1 MCINPFRDIFKTN
14 DVLPNI
20 NNFRYVNNALKSEEC
35 NILNNKNIDKIDINY
50 DIYNSIGIEQ
60 LSQKN
65 LDFKIESN
73 NKPIAPTK
81 ASTRFDKSFDNKID
95 DYESKKNS
103 SNYFYQDSIKEENDE
118 PNFHELKSNLII
130 KKKKVGRKRKLDYE
144 DNHKI
149 ANDNMIRK
157 CKHLVI
163 NNCIEFLNFQI
174 KKIYHNNIGEG
185 ILIKKILDINQVQKS
200 DNKLETTKLFLNKK
214 LSEIFSVDISSKYTS
229 FLPDH
234 NKILISRLLNEEDIE
249 KREKFQKIFN
259 LTFEDCIQLFL
270 GNNNKYIEF
279 EGFPVL
285 DEIKDEL
292 NEDNEYLEKIKN
304 FLLNFEDIIKH
315 KKPRKRNKKES
326 SEININKDNLNQA

>member
-1 MCINPFRDIFKTN
+1 M
-14 DVLPNI
+14 
-20 NNFRYVNNALKSEEC
+20 KSE
-35 NILNNKNIDKIDINY
+35 K
-50 DIYNSIGIEQ
+50 Q
-60 LSQKN
+60 LSTFGKQK
-65 LDFKIESN
+65 S
-73 NKPIAPTK
+73 TK
-81 ASTRFDKSFDNKID
+81 VLQIFAF
-95 DYESKKNS
+95 
-103 SNYFYQDSIKEENDE
+103 Q
-118 PNFHELKSNLII
+118 
-130 KKKKVGRKRKLDYE
+130 
-144 DNHKI
+144 KI
-149 ANDNMIRK
+149 AS
-157 CKHLVI
+157 VI
-163 NNCIEFLNFQI
+163 DAEAPKGSSAPITDAIGPDCWTH
-174 KKIYHNNIGEG
+174 YIGEG
-185 ILIKKILDINQVQKS
+185 IIIKKILDINQIQKS
-200 DNKLETTKLFLNKK
+200 DNKLESTKLFLNKK

-259 LTFEDCIQLFL
+259 LTFADCIQLFL

>member
-163 NNCIEFLNFQI
+163 NNCIEFLNLHI

-185 ILIKKILDINQVQKS
+185 ILIKKILDINQLQKS
-200 DNKLETTKLFLNKK
+200 DNKLESTKLFLNKK

-259 LTFEDCIQLFL
+259 LTFADCIQLFL

>member
-95 DYESKKNS
+95 DYESMKNS
-103 SNYFYQDSIKEENDE
+103 SNNFYQDSIKEENDE

-149 ANDNMIRK
+149 TNDNMIRK

-185 ILIKKILDINQVQKS
+185 ILIKKILDINQIQKS
-200 DNKLETTKLFLNKK
+200 DNKLESTKLFLNKK

-259 LTFEDCIQLFL
+259 LTFADCIQLFL

>member
-14 DVLPNI
+14 DVLSNI

-50 DIYNSIGIEQ
+50 VIYNSIGIEQ

-95 DYESKKNS
+95 DYESMKNS
-103 SNYFYQDSIKEENDE
+103 SNNFYQDSIKEENDE

-185 ILIKKILDINQVQKS
+185 ILIKKILDINQIQKS
-200 DNKLETTKLFLNKK
+200 DNKLESTKLFLNKK

-259 LTFEDCIQLFL
+259 LTFADCIQLFL